1 MTHEDGPGGAKPF
14 TVGLILGALIGA
26 GVALL
31 LAPQS
36 GEETRRL
43 LRRRAKKLAADA
55 QDRYE
60 DVKDR
65 IRRARRRADEPV
77 SD

>member
-1 MTHEDGPGGAKPF
+1 MHDNEQGSARPF
-14 TVGLILGALIGA
+14 AAGLILGALIGA

-31 LAPQS
+31 VAPQS

-43 LRRRAKKLAADA
+43 LRRRARKLAADA
-55 QDRYE
+55 QDRFE

-65 IRRARRRADEPV
+65 IRKVRRRSDEV
-77 SD
+77 VTD

>member
-1 MTHEDGPGGAKPF
+1 VHDNEQGSARPF
-14 TVGLILGALIGA
+14 AAGLILGALIGA

-31 LAPQS
+31 VAPQS

-43 LRRRAKKLAADA
+43 LRRRARKLAADA
-55 QDRYE
+55 QDRFE

-65 IRRARRRADEPV
+65 IRKVRRRSDEV
-77 SD
+77 VTD